1 LSYPSNMK
9 KILFIVLSIGLL
21 LGAVLFYIN
30 DNLDSFVRTF
40 IVKKVSEATTV
51 DVNLDSVS
59 IYLKEGR
66 AEMHGFILGNPK
78 PFDKDYAFKFTSAQI
93 TLNTDSLFKDTI
105 IINKVL
111 LEGAQIYYEKNQNQ
125 SNFTALTKAIH
136 KQEKESKPL
145 DNKGAQSIQHGKNGK
160 DSQTKKFIIRRVEL
174 IDTLAEVAIPG
185 LSKKSISMKIP
196 DMLLEGI
203 GESEGGVPPEELSR
217 AIIQSIEKQL
227 INSKELISLTSAI
240 DKTLRSVDKIKQ
252 KLEKDSKEINRIES
266 QLKKIKDLK
275 DLF

>member
-1 LSYPSNMK
+1 LSYPNSMK
-9 KILFIVLSIGLL
+9 RILFIIVSIGLL
-21 LGAVLFYIN
+21 LGVVLFYSN

-51 DVNLDSVS
+51 EVNLDSVV
-59 IYLKEGR
+59 IHLKEGR
-66 AEMHGFILGNPK
+66 AEMRGFILGNPK
-78 PFDKDYAFKFTSAQI
+78 PFNKDYAFKFTSAKI

-105 IINKVL
+105 IVNKVL

-125 SNFTALTKAIH
+125 SNFTALSKVIR
-136 KQEKESKPL
+136 KQEKEDKPL
-145 DNKGAQSIQHGKNGK
+145 DNKGAQSTQYGKNGK
-160 DSQTKKFIIRRVEL
+160 NSQAKKFIIRRVEL

-203 GESEGGVPPEELSR
+203 GESEGGVPPEELFR

-227 INSKELISLTSAI
+227 INSKELMSITSAI

-252 KLEKDSKEINRIES
+252 NLEKNSKEIKRIES